1 MGRRACTPPNAPGE
15 ARATSP
21 RVYVRWP
28 PVALVPA
35 APCAHAAARSAWLF
49 ARTGKLVGA
58 LGGAGGLKKRK
69 QQQVR
74 RRHPRLGSD

>member
-21 RVYVRWP
+21 RFYSRWP
-28 PVALVPA
+28 LGALVPA
-35 APCAHAAARSAWLF
+35 APCAHDAAWLF

-58 LGGAGGLKKRK
+58 VGGAGGPKTA
-69 QQQVR
+69 QAATSETPAPSPGV
-74 RRHPRLGSD
+74 